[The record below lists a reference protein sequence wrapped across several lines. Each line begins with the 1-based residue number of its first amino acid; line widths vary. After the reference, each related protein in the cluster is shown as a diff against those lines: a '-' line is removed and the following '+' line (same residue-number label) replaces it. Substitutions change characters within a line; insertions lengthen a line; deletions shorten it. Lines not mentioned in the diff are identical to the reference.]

1 MRTKIFQA
9 ETVQEAFR
17 LIKAELGPD
26 AVILCT
32 NQVRVERTLLNPFGR
47 PAVEVEAAIDR
58 DPVTD
63 ARESGGLEEAVALS
77 PSNES
82 ELSPPDFRRT
92 LAASMRIES
101 ERPHGAKPLANEA
114 AAEEWDLD
122 EDALVESSGVEDAEG
137 GAGGDRET
145 FGNESFGSNTYGSTL
160 AKGREFGSTGPGLLP
175 GGGRS
180 LEEGLAP
187 AQLRRHLIDR
197 GCAPSTASQLVA
209 EAVTDAAQRGGL
221 SEDALTLALHRVVR
235 RHIAVA
241 ATPDTGDCPKPVMVV
256 GPTGAGKTL
265 ALSKLLSV
273 AARKGAFHLT
283 VIKLERERSPGIDP
297 LQVLAA
303 ELGAQVDLVRNRREL
318 VAAMEASVSSCPD
331 RALLVD
337 TPGRSLLDREA
348 MNELRELFLAEL
360 PLEVHLVLPAQTSP
374 QDFVEMATRY
384 AGVPIHRLLVTKL
397 DETTRYGRM
406 LDVAMGCG
414 LPLSY
419 LGTGQDPRSG
429 LEVATPDCVAELICG
444 WRGGS
449 VGSTGPEW
457 DHETKQTR
465 VVRPRSR
472 AHHGGERA
480 WIRP

>member
-1 MRTKIFQA
+1 MRTKMFQA
-9 ETVQEAFR
+9 ENMQEAFR

-26 AVILCT
+26 AVILST
-32 NQVRVERTLLNPFGR
+32 SQVRAERTLLNPFGR
-47 PAVEVEAAIDR
+47 PAVQVEAAIDR
-58 DPVTD
+58 DPVS
-63 ARESGGLEEAVALS
+63 AVREVDGLAASGVSRTPDEPDSAA
-77 PSNES
+77 PS
-82 ELSPPDFRRT
+82 FHRT
-92 LAASMRIES
+92 LAASIQAEPDRS
-101 ERPHGAKPLANEA
+101 HWSVPAHNDA
-114 AAEEWDLD
+114 AREWDLD
-122 EDALVESSGVEDAEG
+122 EDVAGEERVTEEDSGWAAAD
-137 GAGGDRET
+137 
-145 FGNESFGSNTYGSTL
+145 
-160 AKGREFGSTGPGLLP
+160 GRESDASGPSLVRSGTLSRQEGHVP
-175 GGGRS
+175 GQFR
-180 LEEGLAP
+180 
-187 AQLRRHLIDR
+187 QHLIER
-197 GCAPSTASQLVA
+197 GCEPSTASQLVA
-209 EAVTDAAQRGGL
+209 EAVTEAASRGGL
-221 SEDALTLALHRVVR
+221 SEDALCRALYRVVG

-241 ATPDTGDCPKPVMVV
+241 ATPDTGECPKPVMVV

-265 ALSKLLSV
+265 ALSKLLSA

-318 VAAMEASVSSCPD
+318 VAAMESSVSSCPD

-397 DETTRYGRM
+397 DETTRYGRL

-419 LGTGQDPRSG
+419 LGIGQDPRSG
-429 LEVATPDCVAELICG
+429 LEVATPECVAELICG

-449 VGSTGPEW
+449 VQSAAPRW
-457 DHETKQTR
+457 DHETRQTGA
-465 VVRPRSR
+465 VRPRSR
-472 AHHGGERA
+472 AHHEGEQV